1 METKILKKQDIDVA
15 SQLVKEGNL
24 VAIMTDTV
32 YGLAASSEKDSNY
45 AKLQLAKQRPADK
58 PFPLMVASK
67 QHIEKVAE
75 LGDVEH
81 ALIDKFMPGAV
92 TFIFKRKP
100 GVFDFLGDQDTL
112 GIRMADDAWVQE
124 FITKIG
130 HPIWLPSANIS
141 GQPTATSSQMVLD
154 QLSGTISGVIE
165 GNIEGGKSSSIFDL
179 TGDEVVCLREGI
191 VPIEAIIEEV
201 AKWKK

>member
-1 METKILKKQDIDVA
+1 METKILRKEDIDVA
-15 SQLVKEGNL
+15 SQLVKDGNL

-32 YGLAASSEKDSNY
+32 YGLAASSENDENY
-45 AKLQLAKQRPADK
+45 IKLQLSKQRPAEK

-67 QHIEKVAE
+67 QHIEEIAV

-92 TFIFKRKP
+92 TFIFKKKP
-100 GVFDFLGDQDTL
+100 GVFEFLGDQETL
-112 GIRMADDAWVQE
+112 GIRMADDAWVQA

-130 HPIWLPSANIS
+130 YPIWLPSANVS
-141 GQPTATSSQMVLD
+141 GEPTATSSQMVLE
-154 QLSGTISGVIE
+154 QLSGAISAVIE
-165 GNIEGGKSSSIFDL
+165 GKIEGGKSSSIFDL

-191 VPIEAIIEEV
+191 VPIEAIIEEA